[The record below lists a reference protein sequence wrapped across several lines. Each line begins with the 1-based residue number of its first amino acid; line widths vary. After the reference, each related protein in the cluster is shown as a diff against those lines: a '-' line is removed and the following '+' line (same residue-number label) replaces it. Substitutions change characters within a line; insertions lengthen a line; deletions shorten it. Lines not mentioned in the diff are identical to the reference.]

1 MPVVNI
7 AVKVSVLFT
16 VATWRNGLGIGWS

>member
-7 AVKVSVLFT
+7 AVKVNVLFN
-16 VATWRNGLGIGWS
+16 VVTWRNRLEIG

>member
-7 AVKVSVLFT
+7 AVKVNVLFT
-16 VATWRNGLGIGWS
+16 FATWRNWLGIGWS